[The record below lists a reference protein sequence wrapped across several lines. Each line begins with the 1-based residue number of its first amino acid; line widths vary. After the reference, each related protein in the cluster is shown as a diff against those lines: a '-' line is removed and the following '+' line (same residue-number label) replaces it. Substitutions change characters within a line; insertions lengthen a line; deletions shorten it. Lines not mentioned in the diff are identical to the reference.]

1 MKKFLKEFK
10 DFISK
15 GNILDL
21 AVAVVM
27 ATAFNAI
34 VSSLVNNIIM
44 PLICAIFGK
53 NDVTSLSFTLNNSV
67 ISYGV
72 FLQAVIDFLLIAIT
86 LFIVLKLIMGAKG
99 YSSRIIK
106 EMPTK
111 EEKKELKEMGVNM
124 KNRREVVEATRK
136 LRASKIVEEK
146 ITPST
151 EELLLAILEEIRSQK
166 PATKEAEAK
175 AEESEEKT
183 DEKPAKKSK

>member
-44 PLICAIFGK
+44 PLICAMFGK

-151 EELLLAILEEIRSQK
+151 EELLLAILEEMRSQK
-166 PATKEAEAK
+166 PAPAETEKK
-175 AEESEEKT
+175 ADETEDKEEK
-183 DEKPAKKSK
+183 A

>member
-1 MKKFLKEFK
+1 MIKEFK